1 MELTAKD
8 LERAIIYATQKHEGV
23 VRKGDGRPYVMH
35 PISVMQ
41 HLYRY
46 KKSKNIYVL
55 MIACLLHDCIE
66 DCEDVSV
73 EEIAQLFGYNV
84 ASLVVELTSDLAKVK
99 KEGKKEYLLCKM
111 IAMSS
116 YALVIKLCDRLDNIQ
131 DMHSMNESFIKKYI
145 VETEYILSNLVNS
158 RKLSKTHKTIIKD
171 ISKEIKKY
179 NNV

>member
-8 LERAIIYATQKHEGV
+8 LEKAILFATEKHAGQ

-41 HLYRY
+41 HLYKY
-46 KKSKNIYVL
+46 KKSKNIFVL
-55 MIACLLHDCIE
+55 MIACLLHDCKE
-66 DCEDVSV
+66 DCDVTI
-73 EEIAQLFGYNV
+73 EEIADKFGYNV
-84 ASLVVELTSDLAKVK
+84 ASLVMELTSDPEKVK
-99 KEGKKEYLLCKM
+99 SEGKKQYLTAKM

-131 DMHSMNESFIKKYI
+131 DMHSMNENFIKKYTI
-145 VETEYILSNLVNS
+145 ETKYIIDNLVEN
-158 RKLSKTHKTIIKD
+158 RKLSSTHKRIIKD

-179 NNV
+179 NV